1 MSKHLSIGSAGISN
15 RLASVF
21 RSIQGAVLG
30 GLVVV
35 FSGLFGAAAWAQT
48 TVSMAQVPLL
58 ALKSAPGLVM
68 LTMSRDHRLYYAAYN
83 DTSDLDGDG
92 TIDIGFKPNL
102 TITATLF
109 QIVATNMLH
118 RLVRFQPGLYR
129 WQLPVRPTGALQCRP
144 PAGTATG

>member
-1 MSKHLSIGSAGISN
+1 MSKYLSIVSAGISN

-30 GLVVV
+30 GGVVV
-35 FSGLFGAAAWAQT
+35 FLGLFGAAAWAQT

-102 TITATLF
+102 TYYGYF
-109 QIVATNMLH
+109 VSDRCYKYVASSG
-118 RLVRFQPGLYR
+118 RFQPGLYR